1 MKKILNLIY
10 LCIDSFANWIH
21 FKVYKSKRRTCQ
33 CSISSSKNEFNKIKN
48 FKNSIIYTEYEK
60 SFNYDGHSFL
70 YFCNNSTNIKIKPLT
85 YTDLLYLNKIKKN

>member
-33 CSISSSKNEFNKIKN
+33 CSISSSKNE
-48 FKNSIIYTEYEK
+48 
-60 SFNYDGHSFL
+60 L
-70 YFCNNSTNIKIKPLT
+70 
-85 YTDLLYLNKIKKN
+85 

>member
-33 CSISSSKNEFNKIKN
+33 FSISSSKNEFNKIKN
-48 FKNSIIYTEYEK
+48 FKNSIISTEYEK
-60 SFNYDGHSFL
+60 KVLITTVILFIFL
-70 YFCNNSTNIKIKPLT
+70 EK
-85 YTDLLYLNKIKKN
+85 LYKY